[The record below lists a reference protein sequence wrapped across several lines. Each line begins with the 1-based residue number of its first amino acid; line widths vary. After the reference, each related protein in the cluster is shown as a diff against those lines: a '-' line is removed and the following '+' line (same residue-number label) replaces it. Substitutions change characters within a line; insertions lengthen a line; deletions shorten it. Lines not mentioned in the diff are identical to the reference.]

1 MPVLDNSPS
10 SKRIRWCDI
19 QVIYKGEI
27 FNIKD
32 GYTDKRYVYWDLRNP
47 NIFLSSD
54 NLPYEYIEIVFINN
68 DGVHTMYPGLQIS
81 VVDTGSS
88 KLKYEQMDKSVESLR
103 EFTTLLDVRLKSIE
117 KQVVS
122 IRDMM
127 INIDNR
133 LKVLEK

>member
-68 DGVHTMYPGLQIS
+68 DGVHTMYPSLQIS

>member
-68 DGVHTMYPGLQIS
+68 DGVHTMYPSLQIS
-81 VVDTGSS
+81 VVDTVSS